1 MQVEVE
7 PEIVKS
13 GFVFRW
19 LMQSL
24 ELIIRTPLIWI
35 FLIFSLSLSSL
46 LPINI
51 FFKSFVGLWF
61 FLFGIELLAY
71 SDEKKMSVV
80 GIIRILINSVDGF
93 LLQIY
98 FKLIFYCFA
107 FILFSILSIYVIP
120 KLNVI
125 KVNLVSDVFWM
136 YALGFMSISGFGFQ
150 MFTHLFSKTF
160 NSINKRSVVY
170 NCRLAYKIN
179 GGSSFLFIVG
189 VLIGFF
195 LISVYFPILVLML
208 YPITCSI
215 LYISFREIF
224 LGKNMNGIQVEGKEK
239 INSFRLN

>member
-98 FKLIFYCFA
+98 FKLIF
-107 FILFSILSIYVIP
+107 
-120 KLNVI
+120 
-125 KVNLVSDVFWM
+125 
-136 YALGFMSISGFGFQ
+136 
-150 MFTHLFSKTF
+150 
-160 NSINKRSVVY
+160 
-170 NCRLAYKIN
+170 
-179 GGSSFLFIVG
+179 
-189 VLIGFF
+189 
-195 LISVYFPILVLML
+195 
-208 YPITCSI
+208 
-215 LYISFREIF
+215 
-224 LGKNMNGIQVEGKEK
+224 
-239 INSFRLN
+239 